1 MAEESPP
8 MGAEVKLLCLST
20 TSQKI
25 KRQEGCAGAHT
36 VDRCSHPDLAK
47 RFVCWESVREN
58 EIWRILKARTSYA
71 AVLCL
76 GSGGHLTLTGFTVNQ
91 NRLRHH
97 NQHNVRTWEAV
108 LRTD

>member
-25 KRQEGCAGAHT
+25 KR
-36 VDRCSHPDLAK
+36 DRKDLAK

-76 GSGGHLTLTGFTVNQ
+76 GSGGHLTLTRFTVDQ

-108 LRTD
+108 LRSN